1 MNTIVYDKQCAS
13 KTAMRFLAV
22 LLAGTMLFG
31 LCACVQ
37 SDPVVQQQ
45 PEVLLAV
52 EREPE
57 SQALQIASAATAVAL
72 NQYIYARLKT
82 EELLSVDNESLTV
95 EEFQKL
101 MDELVLAWKTADMLT
116 SGALELADQA
126 GMVMESPVFKETAAF
141 VQPTTQ
147 AAGTTTA
154 SSMEFVKPTIQLIKL
169 GANSSDY
176 AATAIGAS
184 SGREIDPE
192 TWAENLTKQLDEI
205 AYSGVPQFER
215 IKTLAKQLGV
225 DAKTA
230 YEQVTLA
237 QKIVHN
243 IADLEELRAEDGAYT
258 RSIEILQGYKTTS
271 KVGLLVTA
279 TIATGGG
286 SLATLGASSMTLGQ
300 AGAVVVGGVDCIVD
314 VAATSST
321 IIMGEDHQVTTSINN
336 IQNMLAPVS
345 FVVGLATF
353 NGSET
358 GEQLAFIG
366 ESLTEWFYN
375 GKILGINVSGTDDGG
390 TKVTAQPINVSG
402 LDEAGVKSE
411 LKKEGF
417 VTPEEGNSTLSSL
430 IEEYRTNIEDAA
442 SKMATLA
449 TEMGAIMEEYNIL
462 VQQPEETATSPTKTT
477 AKVAIYEI
485 RNISGTSWVIDSS
498 SDPEYFDGLDAIY
511 VSDYTVAP
519 GDSIRGGINVEAR
532 LQSGALIELS
542 PTTYSTTVT
551 CAAGEVPSDED
562 EQYVYLNPLYGQT
575 AQIYTVTITGVYGE
589 YAVIEWDGASFTQVK

>member
-1 MNTIVYDKQCAS
+1 
-13 KTAMRFLAV
+13 
-22 LLAGTMLFG
+22 
-31 LCACVQ
+31 
-37 SDPVVQQQ
+37 
-45 PEVLLAV
+45 
-52 EREPE
+52 
-57 SQALQIASAATAVAL
+57 
-72 NQYIYARLKT
+72 
-82 EELLSVDNESLTV
+82 
-95 EEFQKL
+95 
-101 MDELVLAWKTADMLT
+101 
-116 SGALELADQA
+116 
-126 GMVMESPVFKETAAF
+126 
-141 VQPTTQ
+141 
-147 AAGTTTA
+147 
-154 SSMEFVKPTIQLIKL
+154 
-169 GANSSDY
+169 
-176 AATAIGAS
+176 
-184 SGREIDPE
+184 
-192 TWAENLTKQLDEI
+192 
-205 AYSGVPQFER
+205 
-215 IKTLAKQLGV
+215 
-225 DAKTA
+225 
-230 YEQVTLA
+230 
-237 QKIVHN
+237 
-243 IADLEELRAEDGAYT
+243 
-258 RSIEILQGYKTTS
+258 
-271 KVGLLVTA
+271 
-279 TIATGGG
+279 
-286 SLATLGASSMTLGQ
+286 
-300 AGAVVVGGVDCIVD
+300 
-314 VAATSST
+314 
-321 IIMGEDHQVTTSINN
+321 
-336 IQNMLAPVS
+336 
-345 FVVGLATF
+345 TF

-430 IEEYRTNIEDAA
+430 IEEYRTSIEDAA